1 MMFVLVAL
9 LGLACQPAM
18 AAAPVEKG
26 GKELATGQKQSQEK
40 PTSARPPAGTMV
52 SIPAGEFTMG
62 SQDGDADEQP
72 AHKVYVDAFSID
84 VYEVTIGQYAEF
96 LRSGEARAPLDWN
109 TMNQSAN
116 QKRPVANVDWADAV
130 AYCKWAGKRLP
141 TEAEWEKAARG
152 TDGRLYPWG
161 NDPPSPMHAN
171 YGKIGSHDYGT
182 LAPVGTMEDGK
193 SPYGVYDMAGNVWE
207 WVSDWYDNDYYK
219 KSPSQNP
226 TGPSMGGFKVLRGGS
241 WTSSPRNLRSA
252 DRYWDPPS
260 FRSLYFPG
268 FRCAKNP

>member
-1 MMFVLVAL
+1 MRMMFVLVAL

-26 GKELATGQKQSQEK
+26 GESATGQKQSQEK

-141 TEAEWEKAARG
+141 TE
-152 TDGRLYPWG
+152 
-161 NDPPSPMHAN
+161 
-171 YGKIGSHDYGT
+171 
-182 LAPVGTMEDGK
+182 
-193 SPYGVYDMAGNVWE
+193 
-207 WVSDWYDNDYYK
+207 
-219 KSPSQNP
+219 
-226 TGPSMGGFKVLRGGS
+226 
-241 WTSSPRNLRSA
+241 
-252 DRYWDPPS
+252 
-260 FRSLYFPG
+260 
-268 FRCAKNP
+268 